1 MKPNVKVKSLF
12 ILMIYTLFVLIPKK
26 SNANEKDLYDFMW
39 LDPDKKVYVL
49 QNKVHKKEKTTYANI
64 GVGTNLSS
72 TFQNTS
78 SFYANIGYNLSEE
91 IAIEAIYLHYSNSDN
106 EALQNLKKLNGS
118 TPFIRK
124 PKNSMGAM
132 IKWSP
137 FYGKIN
143 TFNKIIYFDWAFGL
157 GMGSFETE
165 SNATTVAISNVS
177 DRYIK
182 EKYTSILGKTE
193 LTIHASKNIHFN
205 LGLIS
210 NTYRAPG
217 PTIKSIE
224 GKSSYRSNI
233 DTILSV
239 GISF

>member
-1 MKPNVKVKSLF
+1 
-12 ILMIYTLFVLIPKK
+12 
-26 SNANEKDLYDFMW
+26 
-39 LDPDKKVYVL
+39 
-49 QNKVHKKEKTTYANI
+49 
-64 GVGTNLSS
+64 
-72 TFQNTS
+72 
-78 SFYANIGYNLSEE
+78 
-91 IAIEAIYLHYSNSDN
+91 
-106 EALQNLKKLNGS
+106 
-118 TPFIRK
+118 
-124 PKNSMGAM
+124 MGAM